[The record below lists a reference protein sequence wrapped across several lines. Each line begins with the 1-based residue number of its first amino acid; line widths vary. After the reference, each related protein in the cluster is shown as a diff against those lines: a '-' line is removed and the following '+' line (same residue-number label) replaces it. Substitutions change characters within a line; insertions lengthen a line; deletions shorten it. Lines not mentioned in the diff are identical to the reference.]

1 MIMVRRKHKILAAAA
16 LWGACAWFVSLDVD
30 VLATHLRNAPLWLP
44 QVFRALFM
52 GISVAG
58 GYAIFRI
65 YTIEM
70 QTRVEKYAEIRT
82 QIRRL
87 LADLLITPDE
97 DLIRELHRAIQRIE
111 KVLKRY
117 EPKASHSS
125 EDGQKRKV
133 A

>member
-1 MIMVRRKHKILAAAA
+1 MAAAA
-16 LWGACAWFVSLDVD
+16 LWGACAWFVSLDLD
-30 VLATHLRNAPLWLP
+30 VLSTHLRNAPPWLP

-52 GISVAG
+52 GVSVAI
-58 GYAIFRI
+58 GYAIFRM
-65 YTIEM
+65 YMLEM
-70 QTRVEKYAEIRT
+70 RTRVEKYAEIRA

-87 LADLLITPDE
+87 LADLLTTPDE

-117 EPKASHSS
+117 DPEASPS
-125 EDGQKRKV
+125 DGERKKPKV

>member
-1 MIMVRRKHKILAAAA
+1 MAAAA
-16 LWGACAWFVSLDVD
+16 LWGACAWFVSLDLD
-30 VLATHLRNAPLWLP
+30 VLATHLQNAPHWLP

-52 GISVAG
+52 GLSVAV
-58 GYAIFRI
+58 GYAIFRM
-65 YTIEM
+65 YMLEM
-70 QTRVEKYAEIRT
+70 RTRVEKYAEIRA

-87 LADLLITPDE
+87 LADLLTTPDE

-117 EPKASHSS
+117 APEQSPS
-125 EDGQKRKV
+125 DGERKKPKV

>member
-1 MIMVRRKHKILAAAA
+1 MVRRKQKILAAAA
-16 LWGACAWFVSLDVD
+16 LWGACAWFLSLDVD
-30 VLATHLRNAPLWLP
+30 VLATHIHNAPLWLP

-52 GISVAG
+52 GISVTV

-65 YTIEM
+65 YTLEM

-87 LADLLITPDE
+87 LADVLTTPDE

-117 EPKASHSS
+117 EPKPLHT
-125 EDGQKRKV
+125 EEEGQKRKI